1 MTEPKQSIADNLG
14 VKPHDEGFGASLDRA
29 AGMVPVAGE
38 AYKSIKSTA
47 QAIGDVDGISDLDDA
62 AKQMAGSGASFIGG
76 AYADAA
82 MFTMDPIGYL
92 VGAGL
97 NMLLELVQPLQDA
110 LHYVSGDG
118 PSIGQASDNFGQIGQ
133 GFVALAEDFQ
143 DTGDKALT
151 EWKEEAAN
159 AAREALA
166 DFSTGIKG
174 VGSAAGSV
182 AEVLK
187 IWSMIMVVIEEVIKG
202 IITELVSWL
211 ITLWLPALAASV
223 ISFGSSVAAAMT
235 ASVAKVASV
244 FTKVSKHLGKL
255 GKLLD
260 ELGKFLVKFNGGV
273 LKLTEKF
280 RLGKTLQKGQRSV
293 PVVGK
298 PSDMTKF
305 VPSRRVAATYS
316 GEVAKGIDNAA
327 GAMVGNYEARIGNM
341 FSREALTDL
350 ATGAGI
356 KAGVGVGKGA
366 GKEAQDS
373 YEDAQRDE
381 PIFDKSAIG
390 GDQDLDDTRD
400 NLQM

>member
-47 QAIGDVDGISDLDDA
+47 QAIGDVDGIGDLDDA

-118 PSIGQASDNFGQIGQ
+118 PSLSAASDNFGQIGQ

-143 DTGDKALT
+143 DTGDKALA

-166 DFSTGIKG
+166 DFSVGIQG

-187 IWSMIMVVIEEVIKG
+187 IWALVMQVIEEVIKG

-260 ELGKFLVKFNGGV
+260 ELGKFLVKFNKGV
-273 LKLTEKF
+273 LTLTEKF
-280 RLGKTLQKGQRSV
+280 RLGKTIQAGKRTT
-293 PVVGK
+293 PVIGK
-298 PSDMTKF
+298 KVDVDSF
-305 VPSRRVAATYS
+305 VPSRRVMATGMGSAARATD
-316 GEVAKGIDNAA
+316 KAA
-327 GAMVGNYEARIGNM
+327 GPLVGNLEARLGAM
-341 FSREALTDL
+341 GSTLGDL

-356 KAGVGVGKGA
+356 KAGIGA
-366 GKEAQDS
+366 GKAAYREAKDS
-373 YEDAQRDE
+373 FDDWRDGE
-381 PIFDKSAIG
+381 PPVDKSEIG
-390 GDQDLDDTRD
+390 GDQSADETRK
-400 NLQM
+400 NLEM